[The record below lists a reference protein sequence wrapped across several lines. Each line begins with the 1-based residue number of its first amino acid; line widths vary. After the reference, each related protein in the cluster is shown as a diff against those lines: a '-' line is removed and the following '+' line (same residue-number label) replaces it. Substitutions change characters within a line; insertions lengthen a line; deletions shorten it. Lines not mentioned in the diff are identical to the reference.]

1 MSTRGRGETVLSS
14 GKQSWQLQGG
24 GARAATFF
32 HRLRRERPA
41 GRAGEGTRPGVRG
54 RGIGGHSL
62 RYPERV
68 SAPQVKRRNT
78 VKSGLLRHKGHWSGS
93 CQLRQQLLLLASER
107 PLGKGL
113 ELPHGPR
120 NPRTDLALQGETL
133 SPELPP
139 PRRGLAPPEAG
150 GTPGREEHP
159 YLFSFHERIGQLVAE
174 PGDWKQQQP
183 HSENGDESGT
193 QPPREERR
201 RRLQVSVA

>member
-1 MSTRGRGETVLSS
+1 MAFYDIKGTGVAAVNSGSS
-14 GKQSWQLQGG
+14 CCC
-24 GARAATFF
+24 
-32 HRLRRERPA
+32 LRR
-41 GRAGEGTRPGVRG
+41 
-54 RGIGGHSL
+54 GG
-62 RYPERV
+62 
-68 SAPQVKRRNT
+68 
-78 VKSGLLRHKGHWSGS
+78 
-93 CQLRQQLLLLASER
+93 

-120 NPRTDLALQGETL
+120 TPRTDLALQGETL